1 MRVDEGFG
9 EGRMAKHVSIETIS
23 AYIDGEAK
31 DPRAVALHLQGC
43 AECARLQVELS
54 KLSTHLNALPE
65 PEVRRDFARDVTAIV
80 ADDRAQRM
88 RRWMPATAQIAL
100 AAALILAVGL
110 MFALRDEPSEVP
122 SIVAENRVAEETPGV
137 SMEDHIL
144 NQLSQAALEDTSG
157 TEVVLVAG
165 LAGSGANSSGV
176 STDDMVAVLASTGM
190 LNELADEWSASED
203 YDTALASLNQAESQK
218 FHQLFATYSRNA
230 VLGDYD
236 YEMGGAIG
244 W

>member
-1 MRVDEGFG
+1 MRAFAGD
-9 EGRMAKHVSIETIS
+9 
-23 AYIDGEAK
+23 
-31 DPRAVALHLQGC
+31 
-43 AECARLQVELS
+43 LS

-65 PEVRRDFARDVTAIV
+65 PVVRRDFARDVTALV

-88 RRWMPATAQIAL
+88 RRWMPATAQVAL

-110 MFALRDEPSEVP
+110 MFALRDEPPEVP
-122 SIVAENRVAEETPGV
+122 SVVAENSVAEERPGV

-144 NQLSQAALEDTSG
+144 AQLTWPALEETSG
-157 TEVVLVAG
+157 AEVVLVAG
-165 LAGSGANSSGV
+165 FAGSDTNSSGV
-176 STDDMVAVLASTGM
+176 STDDMVAVIASTGM
-190 LNELADEWSASED
+190 LNELADEWSEPED
-203 YDTALASLNQAESQK
+203 LDTALASLSQAESQQ
-218 FHQLFATYSRNA
+218 FQQLLATYARNA

>member
-1 MRVDEGFG
+1 
-9 EGRMAKHVSIETIS
+9 MAKHVSIETIS

-43 AECARLQVELS
+43 AECARLQVDLS

-65 PEVRRDFARDVTAIV
+65 PEVRRDFARDVTALV
-80 ADDRAQRM
+80 ADDRARRQ
-88 RRWMPATAQIAL
+88 RRWMPATAQVAL

-110 MFALRDEPSEVP
+110 MFALRDEPPEVP
-122 SIVAENRVAEETPGV
+122 SVVAENSVAEESPGV
-137 SMEDHIL
+137 SMEEHIL
-144 NQLSQAALEDTSG
+144 NQLERSVLEETSG
-157 TEVVLVAG
+157 AEVVLVAG
-165 LAGSGANSSGV
+165 FAGADTNSSGV

-190 LNELADEWSASED
+190 LNELADEWSEPED
-203 YDTALASLNQAESQK
+203 LDTALASLSQAESQQ
-218 FHQLFATYSRNA
+218 FQQLLATYARNA